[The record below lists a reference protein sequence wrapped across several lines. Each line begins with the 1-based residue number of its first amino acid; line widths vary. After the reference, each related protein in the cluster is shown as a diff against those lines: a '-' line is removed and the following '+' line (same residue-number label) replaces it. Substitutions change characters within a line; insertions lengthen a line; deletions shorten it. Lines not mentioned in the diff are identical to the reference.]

1 MRILS
6 LGVGISLLLGIAG
19 GANFAYVNG
28 FQSDKPLVTTMECY
42 QVAGKSLQEK
52 DYRTGQKALE
62 RALQLG
68 SSHPRFIY
76 RLAVA
81 QTQVGDTAG
90 ALARLKQLAGM
101 QVEYPLETDADLATL
116 KPNPDF
122 QTVVAAFEKNRKPVS
137 QASVAFTIGEK
148 DLIPEG
154 ITWDPVDRVY
164 FVGSIYKRKIL
175 KIDQAG
181 KATEFVPSGQDGL
194 GPVIGLKVDPKRRW
208 LWACSAY
215 EKRGDAP
222 LREDGGIFKYDL
234 RTGKLLQKY
243 LLKNQ
248 PVAHFL
254 NDLALDAQGGA
265 FVTDSETG
273 SVYVIRP
280 GKNELELFV
289 QSPELIYPNGL
300 ALTPDG
306 NQLFVAQ
313 YDGIILVDVVTKKL
327 SRLTHPETV
336 TVAGIDGLSLN
347 HRSLIAVQNSFEPH
361 RVIRF
366 DLNSKLNRVE
376 RAEVLEARNP
386 HFVIP
391 TTGTMAGNEYVV
403 LANSQLDRLGPDG
416 NLTEPEKLKA
426 VVGLRIRLKK

>member
-1 MRILS
+1 MKNLS
-6 LGVGISLLLGIAG
+6 FGLGVSLMLGLVI
-19 GANFAYVNG
+19 GANFTYVNG
-28 FQSDKPLVTTMECY
+28 FQTDKLPVTTMECY
-42 QVAGKSLQEK
+42 QIAGKSLQEK
-52 DYRTGQKALE
+52 DYRTCQKALE

-68 SSHPRFIY
+68 SSHPQFVY

-81 QTQVGDTAG
+81 QTQVGDTSG
-90 ALARLKQLAGM
+90 AVARLKQLAGM
-101 QVEYPLETDADLATL
+101 QAEYPIETDADLAAL
-116 KPNPDF
+116 KANPEF
-122 QTVVAAFEKNRKPVS
+122 QSVVAAFEKNRKPVS
-137 QASVAFTIGEK
+137 QASVKFTIGEK

-154 ITWDPVDRVY
+154 ITWDPVDQVY
-164 FVGSIYKRKIL
+164 FVGSIYKQKIL
-175 KIDQAG
+175 RIDRAG
-181 KATEFVPSGQDGL
+181 KVTEFVPSGQDGL

-208 LWACSAY
+208 LWACSAW

-222 LREDGGIFKYDL
+222 VGGDGGVFRYDL
-234 RTGKLLQKY
+234 KTGRLLQKY
-243 LLKNQ
+243 ELKNQ

-254 NDLALDAQGGA
+254 NDLALDSQGGA
-265 FVTDSETG
+265 FVTDSETS

-280 GKNELELFV
+280 GKSELELFV

-306 NQLFVAQ
+306 KQLFVAQ
-313 YDGIILVDVVTKKL
+313 YDGIILVDVKTKKL

-347 HRSLIAVQNSFEPH
+347 GRSLIAVQNSFEPN

-366 DLNSKLNRVE
+366 DLNSKLNQVE

-391 TTGTMAGNEYVV
+391 TTGTMAGKEYVV

-416 NLTEPEKLKA
+416 NLTEPEKLKE
-426 VVGLRIRLKK
+426 VVGLRLRLTK